1 MKQVG
6 SFRTIAHQRWYFKGC
21 DTCGGA
27 CCNGAKG
34 FTAAPL
40 ILEDFEAVYQ
50 HFPIVFS
57 VKENALVAYVL
68 LNDGKGYCPYFEH
81 NRCSIYDQRP
91 PACKLYPI
99 SPYFEH
105 ILVDTS
111 CPSVNAFSGTL
122 VCQNGVLESAFYTQ
136 RLENFVAKKEATER
150 FFARLYRPED
160 FAYLGDVSGLPLYQY
175 IKPHAST
182 YVQMHKASLKHFWN
196 YFGVDA
202 LRLKEA
208 VS

>member
-1 MKQVG
+1 MKRVG
-6 SFRTIAHQRWYFKGC
+6 SFISIAHQNLYFKGC
-21 DTCGGA
+21 DACGGT

-40 ILEDFEAVYQ
+40 ILEDFEAVYR

-57 VKENALVAYVL
+57 FKEEALVAYVL
-68 LNDGKGYCPYFEH
+68 LNDGKGHCPYFEDK
-81 NRCSIYDQRP
+81 RCSIYDQRP

-111 CPSVNAFSGTL
+111 CPSVNAHSGTL
-122 VCQNGVLESAFYTQ
+122 LCHNGVLEKTFYTK

-150 FFARLYRPED
+150 FFANLEHKED

-175 IKPHAST
+175 IKQSESEYIH
-182 YVQMHKASLKHFWN
+182 MHKASLKHFWN